1 MAGTVESS
9 AQMRAFRSMFKHS
22 HANGVVVKRIDRN
35 ILECLQPKE
44 KNAPSGFD
52 SPRNSSNKGSFQFGD
67 FQRIQKVI
75 FKKAVFL

>member
-1 MAGTVESS
+1 MS
-9 AQMRAFRSMFKHS
+9 Q
-22 HANGVVVKRIDRN
+22 ANGRGFNFR
-35 ILECLQPKE
+35 CLFFGGVCVREVTNRFLALLSSNVTP
-44 KNAPSGFD
+44 NAPSGFD